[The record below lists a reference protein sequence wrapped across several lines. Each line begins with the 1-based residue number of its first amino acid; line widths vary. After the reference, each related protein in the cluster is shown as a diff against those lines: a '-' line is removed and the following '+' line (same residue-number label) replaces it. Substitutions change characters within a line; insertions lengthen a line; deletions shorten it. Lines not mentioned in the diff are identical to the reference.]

1 MPHLVAVIPLSNN
14 VFVNEKMMDMINTL
28 QKADIKLTT
37 SVASEGYSHLWLDLF
52 THIHMYNLKTL
63 TLLE

>member
-37 SVASEGYSHLWLDLF
+37 SVAPEGFSNLWLDLF
-52 THIHMYNLKTL
+52 AHIHIYNLITY